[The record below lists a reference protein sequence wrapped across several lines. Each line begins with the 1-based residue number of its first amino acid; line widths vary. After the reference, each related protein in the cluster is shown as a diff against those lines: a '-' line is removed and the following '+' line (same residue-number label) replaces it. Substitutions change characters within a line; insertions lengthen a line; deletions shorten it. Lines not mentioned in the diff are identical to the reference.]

1 MENLATPEHTE
12 DANIEST
19 TDAGSEGQQPAGSEK
34 NAHHDNDSHIDDE
47 YSKAWDEIDI
57 HNPPDELFGDMEPI
71 EDQGN
76 LDGTTEPA
84 GDGDIDLTAEEDT
97 TDDRIVIDNPVIKY
111 KGKEIPVSNAD
122 ELLALAQKGFDYETK
137 MSKIKPH
144 RAAIKV
150 IESNGIDLE
159 DIQALA
165 DAKGGK
171 ESAIKYIAKKY
182 NIPIGNQSDSGF
194 DYFGSDDTPKE
205 EQTDYKP
212 KVETNIDPVA
222 EYYQTVSQQDPELG
236 GKVYKVYEE
245 LDPEFKTEIY
255 KPGIFENFV
264 LSIKSG
270 EFENVYPAAVKEKAI
285 NPHLTWLQA
294 YVMAGKKLN
303 MAPKPADN
311 KPTKD
316 TSIPRSETPPAGAK
330 PKGTSYDEAWN
341 MSIDDL
347 EKELFG

>member
-84 GDGDIDLTAEEDT
+84 EDGDIDLTAEEDT

-165 DAKGGK
+165 DAKSGK

-245 LDPEFKTEIY
+245 LDPEFKM
-255 KPGIFENFV
+255 KQLNKNF
-264 LSIKSG
+264 S
-270 EFENVYPAAVKEKAI
+270 
-285 NPHLTWLQA
+285 
-294 YVMAGKKLN
+294 
-303 MAPKPADN
+303 
-311 KPTKD
+311 
-316 TSIPRSETPPAGAK
+316 
-330 PKGTSYDEAWN
+330 
-341 MSIDDL
+341 L
-347 EKELFG
+347 EQDVIRRN